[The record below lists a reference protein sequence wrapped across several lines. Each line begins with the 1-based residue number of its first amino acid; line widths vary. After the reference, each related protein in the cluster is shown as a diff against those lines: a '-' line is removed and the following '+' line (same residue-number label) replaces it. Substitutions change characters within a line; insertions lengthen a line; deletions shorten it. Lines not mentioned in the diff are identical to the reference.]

1 MNGLK
6 TLLVLL
12 VSILDKVVD
21 SRKLTVLSLSDYPRN
36 FELFRKTVKYC
47 LHSEQICLIFLP
59 YQCQLLIQSV
69 LNMFLDLLAGH
80 HIVIHLE
87 NDIVNFLAE
96 LVVEVVSGVSVAP
109 AHALEVCG
117 LLGEVRS
124 QVLLHPFNQLL
135 QLLLLLRQVL
145 VRLRYRS

>member
-1 MNGLK
+1 
-6 TLLVLL
+6 
-12 VSILDKVVD
+12 
-21 SRKLTVLSLSDYPRN
+21 
-36 FELFRKTVKYC
+36 
-47 LHSEQICLIFLP
+47 
-59 YQCQLLIQSV
+59 
-69 LNMFLDLLAGH
+69 MFLDLLAGH

-96 LVVEVVSGVSVAP
+96 FVVEVVSGVSVAP

-117 LLGEVRS
+117 LLGEARS

-135 QLLLLLRQVL
+135 QLLLLLRQVF